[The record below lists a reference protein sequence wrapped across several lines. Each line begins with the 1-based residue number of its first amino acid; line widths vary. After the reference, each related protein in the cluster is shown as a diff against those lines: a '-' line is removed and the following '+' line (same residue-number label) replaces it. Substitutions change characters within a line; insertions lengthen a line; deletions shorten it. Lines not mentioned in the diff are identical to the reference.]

1 MDAECQSTETSIAKT
16 DLEASMDDSERYH
29 LTLTCFR
36 TSSLALSFSF
46 AKADHVLIP

>member
-29 LTLTCFR
+29 LTLTCYK
-36 TSSLALSFSF
+36 TSSLALSFCF
-46 AKADHVLIP
+46 AKADHVLMP